1 MNEAKQLKLMQAM
14 SKPRKWFT
22 VNLAD
27 TPEVLIYD
35 FIGTD
40 SWGDAVSPKAFREE
54 LKAVS
59 AKSDK
64 MNLRINSPGG
74 YVHDGFSI
82 YNALKDS
89 GLKITTYVDGLA
101 ASAAAFIAMAGDEIY
116 MPKAAEMMI
125 HNAKGM
131 AWGDA
136 DEMRKAAT
144 HMESLTA
151 TIAGIFA
158 DRTGMDK
165 DEVLKMM
172 AEETWMD
179 AEQAV
184 TLGFAT
190 AIDESMKAAA
200 CAFELDV
207 FDKLP
212 SGFAR
217 YQNALKKRAIEQAER
232 DAGLSRAE
240 AARRASNAAAGNETD
255 GNDQK
260 EAETAILKELRKWK

>member
-1 MNEAKQLKLMQAM
+1 
-14 SKPRKWFT
+14 
-22 VNLAD
+22 
-27 TPEVLIYD
+27 
-35 FIGTD
+35 
-40 SWGDAVSPKAFREE
+40 
-54 LKAVS
+54 
-59 AKSDK
+59 
-64 MNLRINSPGG
+64 
-74 YVHDGFSI
+74 
-82 YNALKDS
+82 
-89 GLKITTYVDGLA
+89 
-101 ASAAAFIAMAGDEIY
+101 
-116 MPKAAEMMI
+116 MMI

-136 DEMRKAAT
+136 EEMRKAAT

-240 AARRASNAAAGNETD
+240 AARRASNAAAGNETA
-255 GNDQK
+255 GEEQK